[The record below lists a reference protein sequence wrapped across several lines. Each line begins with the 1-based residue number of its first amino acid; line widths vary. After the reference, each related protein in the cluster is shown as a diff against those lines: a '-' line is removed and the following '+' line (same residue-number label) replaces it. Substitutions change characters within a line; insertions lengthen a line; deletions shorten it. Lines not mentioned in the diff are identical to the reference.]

1 MRTLLKLFLPLALL
15 LTAVAPAGAADEVP
29 TPDTTPEA
37 VMYSVGSYSGS
48 LPVVSPADAHAAVL
62 AAGGPFDEFSYN
74 DGALIG
80 ATKYYDVK
88 GEPGSAAIWIVVYTY
103 GWNDCESGCINGHS
117 FVYQVDPITGTA
129 TFDSHKGDA
138 LPADAPPAL
147 VELTGR
153 SGGVVP
159 QPEWRTLTGE
169 ASACP
174 VGITEPNA
182 PISSDTVL
190 PCLLPDGSPFPI
202 VVEDSAPIVV
212 EDSAE
217 GDTDLAKTYSVWME
231 EFRASLEPCAEGV
244 DVTDPTIAPCLLP
257 DGTVV
262 GAMPLFAMDMAGS
275 GEREDGWT
283 TALPTIIL
291 AALLAWI
298 GAAALVGRSKR
309 RAA

>member
-1 MRTLLKLFLPLALL
+1 MRTLLKLLLPLALL
-15 LTAVAPAGAADEVP
+15 LAAIAPVAAADESP
-29 TPDTTPEA
+29 APEA
-37 VMYSVGSYSGS
+37 VPYTVSSYSGT
-48 LPVVSPADAHAAVL
+48 LPIATPEDAHAAVL
-62 AAGGPFDEFSYN
+62 AAGGPFDEFTYN

-80 ATKYYDVK
+80 AAKYYDVK
-88 GEPGSAAIWIVVYTY
+88 GEAGSDAIWIAVYTY

-117 FVYQVDPITGTA
+117 FVYQVDPLTGAA
-129 TFDSHKGDA
+129 TFDSHQGDA
-138 LPADAPPAL
+138 LPADAPAAL

-169 ASACP
+169 PTACP
-174 VGITEPNA
+174 EGITDPNA
-182 PISSDTVL
+182 AISSDTVL
-190 PCLLPDGSPFPI
+190 PCLLPDGSLFPI
-202 VVEDSAPIVV
+202 VMEDGV
-212 EDSAE
+212 D
-217 GDTDLAKTYSVWME
+217 GDTDWATMYNTWME

-244 DVTDPTIAPCLLP
+244 DLTDPGLAACLLP

-262 GAMPLFAMDMAGS
+262 GAMPLFAMNTAGI
-275 GEREDGWT
+275 GEEENGWT

-298 GAAALVGRSKR
+298 GAATLVGWSKR